1 MKNNMIGKRIKFL
14 RTEQELTMH
23 ELGQKLGFN
32 GSTADVRIC
41 QYESGD
47 RVPKKKILNQLAKAL
62 DVSPDT
68 ITPPAYDT
76 ADGLMH
82 LLFSL
87 DDLYAFCPHYDP
99 KTDTVM
105 LRLGF
110 PLESKLLQKEIKD
123 AALRWSLA
131 YLSVEFGLMDYSDY
145 QYWKHNYPNVDIY
158 ELILGNGFSEE
169 TVRELVSKIDEI
181 QGHLRNII
189 SDAVENIEDS
199 KKEEDSQED

>member
-23 ELGQKLGFN
+23 ELGRRLGFN

-68 ITPPAYDT
+68 FTPPAYDT

-82 LLFSL
+82 LLFAL
-87 DDLYAFCPHYDP
+87 DDLYAFCPHFDP
-99 KTDTVM
+99 ETDTVM

-110 PLESKLLQKEIKD
+110 PLESKQLQKEIKD
-123 AALRWSLA
+123 ASIRWSLA
-131 YLSVEFGLMDYSDY
+131 YLSVEFGLLDYSDY

-181 QGHLRNII
+181 QGHLKEIANQ
-189 SDAVENIEDS
+189 SIEEL
-199 KKEEDSQED
+199 KTEYDSQEN